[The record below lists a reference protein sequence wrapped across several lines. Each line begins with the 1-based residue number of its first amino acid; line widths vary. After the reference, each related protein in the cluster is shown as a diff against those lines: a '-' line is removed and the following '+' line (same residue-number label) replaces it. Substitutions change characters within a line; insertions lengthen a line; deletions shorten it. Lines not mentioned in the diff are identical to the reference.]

1 MQTFAGQLCT
11 RLILGQLLDQPFP
24 VSQPHN
30 RADTE
35 NVREGASCGGGKQAM
50 ARVKLH
56 VMRRGVLDRRRHY
69 QYSERDS

>member
-56 VMRRGVLDRRRHY
+56 VMWRGVLDRRRHC
-69 QYSERDS
+69 QHSGRGS